1 METQISASEIKLR
14 SIMQHAY
21 MGIVE
26 INCAGQVVD
35 INLRGKALLKPLFDA
50 ADFLGTDFFAIADL
64 ISPKIAQTIRAYD
77 QPAGVIIANEVFQFS
92 YVNNEQLI
100 ERDYKFTISKMFAEC
115 IVMSIDDD
123 TEKIAEERAMQQAQL
138 DRAVAQGKFE
148 IASEVLHDIGNA
160 VVGFGSYLTRI
171 NRMLEQNPQ
180 VNLPNVVN
188 FMKGQETALVQAIGA
203 PKAGAL
209 INMVDGI
216 SKIQQQNTEEIQ
228 RTIIEQ
234 LNIVNHIQEIL
245 NIQRQYVVGHESQ
258 DRKPVNLGTVIYDC
272 RAMVQGTIENKGV
285 KLFINIP
292 PEPVI
297 IKGDRTKLMQV
308 ILNVLKNS
316 IEAIDSDAQVKDIKI
331 SLVKRDNHIELTI
344 ADTGKGFDAETGVS
358 LFKRGYTTKSTGTGL
373 GLYNCRSIIES
384 HAGTIRLNSSGPGLG
399 ATTAI
404 TFAY

>member
-1 METQISASEIKLR
+1 
-14 SIMQHAY
+14 MQHAY
-21 MGIVE
+21 VGIVE

-35 INLRGKALLKPLFDA
+35 INLRGIALLKPLCDV
-50 ADFLGTDFFAIADL
+50 ADFLGTDFFAIADS

-77 QPAGVIIANEVFQFS
+77 QPAGVMMANEVFHFS

-100 ERDYKFTISKMFAEC
+100 VRDYKFTISKMFADC

-123 TEKIAEERAMQQAQL
+123 TEKIAEEHAMQQAQL

-188 FMKGQETALVQAIGA
+188 FMKGQETALAQAMGA

-216 SKIQQQNTEEIQ
+216 SKIQIQNAAEIQ
-228 RTIIEQ
+228 RVIVEQ
-234 LNIVNHIQEIL
+234 LNIVTHIQEIL

-258 DRKPVNLGTVIYDC
+258 DRKPVNLGAIIYDC

-285 KLFINIP
+285 KLYINIP
-292 PEPVI
+292 TEPVFV
-297 IKGDRTKLMQV
+297 KGDRTKLMQV

-316 IEAIDSDAQVKDIKI
+316 IEAIDTDAQVKDIKI
-331 SLVKRDNHIELTI
+331 SLVKCDNHIDLTI
-344 ADTGKGFDAETGVS
+344 ADSGKGFDAETGAS
-358 LFKRGYTTKSTGTGL
+358 LFERGYTTKTTGTGL

-384 HAGTIRLNSSGPGLG
+384 HSGKITLKSSGPGLG

-404 TFAY
+404 IFVC

>member
-1 METQISASEIKLR
+1 
-14 SIMQHAY
+14 
-21 MGIVE
+21 
-26 INCAGQVVD
+26 
-35 INLRGKALLKPLFDA
+35 
-50 ADFLGTDFFAIADL
+50 
-64 ISPKIAQTIRAYD
+64 
-77 QPAGVIIANEVFQFS
+77 
-92 YVNNEQLI
+92 
-100 ERDYKFTISKMFAEC
+100 
-115 IVMSIDDD
+115 
-123 TEKIAEERAMQQAQL
+123 
-138 DRAVAQGKFE
+138 
-148 IASEVLHDIGNA
+148 
-160 VVGFGSYLTRI
+160 
-171 NRMLEQNPQ
+171 MLEQNPQ

-316 IEAIDSDAQVKDIKI
+316 IEAIDTDAQVKDIKI